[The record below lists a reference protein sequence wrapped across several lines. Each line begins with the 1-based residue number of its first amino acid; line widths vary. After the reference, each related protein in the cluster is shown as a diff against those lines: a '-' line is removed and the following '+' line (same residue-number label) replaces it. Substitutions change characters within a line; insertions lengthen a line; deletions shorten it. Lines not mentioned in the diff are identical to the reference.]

1 MKNTRPGQPV
11 TSNDTSH
18 APDIAFQGER
28 LEVFPGEL
36 LAGERRAMWSTG
48 AARWPA

>member
-1 MKNTRPGQPV
+1 LGQRDQDVP
-11 TSNDTSH
+11 T
-18 APDIAFQGER
+18 AARGIAFQGER

-36 LAGERRAMWSTG
+36 LVGEQRTMFSTG